1 MPSIKT
7 YEQPYRYEPTQQID
21 SIRASF
27 GALQCALHKA
37 FNSNDLSELQ
47 HLNNL
52 QLSPIENTLRP
63 TLIPVVRTI
72 LDEYEQMLESEE
84 DDEDDDNDTVFTP
97 TEFSNYLLGIL
108 LATEDMLNWYRKGDT
123 FITNRTLNERYLT
136 LTNEQ
141 LKKFKWN
148 DMSCES
154 YRLRYRKGFIE
165 DTIHQFVPQAT
176 LFNSML
182 HHIQIGDTISVWD
195 KNDNTVYRAYVDM
208 IDIDESISIDEIGY
222 DPVDEGITPIFFYVT
237 PVYDEPVTPSQKIR
251 VDPLAVQ
258 EIIYSS
264 TDIVIK

>member
-7 YEQPYRYEPTQQID
+7 YNQPYRYQPTQHSQ
-21 SIRASF
+21 SIVSSF
-27 GALQCALHKA
+27 GALQYALHKTV
-37 FNSNDLSELQ
+37 NSGDLSEL
-47 HLNNL
+47 HNLNGL

-63 TLIPVVRTI
+63 TLIPVVRDI
-72 LDEYEQMLESEE
+72 LDEHEQMLIS
-84 DDEDDDNDTVFTP
+84 EDDDTVTAFTP

-123 FITNRTLNERYLT
+123 FITNHTLNERYLA

-141 LKKFKWN
+141 LKNFKWN
-148 DMSCES
+148 DTSSES
-154 YRLRYRKGFIE
+154 YRLRYRTRFI
-165 DTIHQFVPQAT
+165 DATIHQFVPQPS
-176 LFNSML
+176 LFNSLL
-182 HHIQIGDTISVWD
+182 HRIQIGDTISVWD

-208 IDIDESISIDEIGY
+208 IDIDESIAIDEIGY

-237 PVYDEPVTPSQKIR
+237 PIYDDLVAPTHKTR

-258 EIIYSS
+258 AIIYSS